1 MVAVKVAMSL
11 GKRSTLYRALNP
23 ERISQVT
30 AGFSLLL
37 SIWYS
42 LSALKI
48 ALPEPGSVQPFHLTY
63 FHVEPAWAAIL
74 SLAYLPVLKYA
85 SLSLLLLAFAPPWVL
100 AVASIMTLVVH
111 RKDAVKGLLWALLL
125 LEAFALVENTASLL
139 GLRVFGLVAHI
150 ERSLR
155 LAASTTA
162 LPLIAALALLGPLKY
177 IERLVKL
184 REEQVGKSQ
193 GTSGGRPLVLR
204 DLAPAILLSLAI
216 VSLPYLPTLNPS
228 GKLVG
233 VDPTTYYSE
242 WIGELKTNFT
252 FKHPALRS
260 RPIFVLMIYGLSQL
274 VGVHWS
280 MRIMQML
287 GFAVFTIAIYYF
299 TLLLTDGYTARLAA
313 LLFPFSYTATILLH
327 SGFYNNI
334 FASSFSLPA
343 LALIWTALRENNSRR
358 LTLGI
363 LFFEIAIF
371 THPYSTLFY
380 AIALAGS
387 AILELLKNGRRRGF
401 SLLLLSIIFAIQSE
415 IASTGFGEESLME
428 IAMAPALPLTAS
440 WYQAL
445 AFVAYNCAL
454 NAAIDV
460 SNWLLANKGLL
471 FTEIEV
477 LIGISAVAGGA
488 LLVVPLDNWLLKWRA
503 LYSMPLPT
511 YYAIALRN
519 AKKDLRALL
528 LLLMINYCLNFVLL
542 LAI

>member
-1 MVAVKVAMSL
+1 MKRELHPEFYKTAEHLLLVSRVA
-11 GKRSTLYRALNP
+11 T
-23 ERISQVT
+23 
-30 AGFSLLL
+30 GFSTILAA
-37 SIWYS
+37 WYS

-125 LEAFALVENTASLL
+125 LEVFALVENTASLL

-177 IERLVKL
+177 IDRLVKL
-184 REEQVGKSQ
+184 GEGQAGKSQ
-193 GTSGGRPLVLR
+193 GTSGGGPLVLR
-204 DLAPAILLSLAI
+204 DLAPAVLLSLAI

-233 VDPTTYYSE
+233 VDPTTYYPE
-242 WIGELKTNFT
+242 WIGELKANFT

-274 VGVHWS
+274 VGVYWS

-287 GFAVFTIAIYYF
+287 GFAAFTIAIYFF

-343 LALIWTALRENNSRR
+343 LALIWTAFRANNSKR

-363 LFFEIAIF
+363 LLFEIAIF

-387 AILELLKNGRRRGF
+387 AILELLKNARRGF
-401 SLLLLSIIFAIQSE
+401 FLFLLSILFAIQSE
-415 IASTGFGEESLME
+415 IISAGFGEQSLAE
-428 IAMAPALPLTAS
+428 IAAAPALPLTAS

-454 NAAIDV
+454 NAAIDIT
-460 SNWLLANKGLL
+460 NWLLANKGLL
-471 FTEIEV
+471 STEDEI
-477 LIGISAVAGGA
+477 LIGIGAVTGGA
-488 LLVVPLDNWLLKWRA
+488 LLIVPLDSWLLRWRA
-503 LYSMPLPT
+503 LYSIPLPT
-511 YYAIALRN
+511 FHAIALKN
-519 AKKDLRALL
+519 LKYLIKILIIVMMA
-528 LLLMINYCLNFVLL
+528 NYVLNFTMNLTL
-542 LAI
+542 SGT